1 MSHILELRII
11 NHTHQLKLRYPIN
24 MNKIIEIF
32 KDYKYKLTWIYL
44 FMLLT
49 ELSNLATPFLLGKSI
64 DGLIGGSWFWVIL
77 LGFTYFLSNFF
88 NYKRMVYDTKVY
100 TKIYNDI
107 VFRFLKKPE
116 FDISTKIARTDMAH
130 QIVDVLEGYV
140 HYYIATIVT
149 IIGSISF
156 IYSENWIV
164 GLTVTLAFIFI
175 IGAVSLLYKKINQC
189 INVRNNHYEKKVKS
203 IENGYSQAILF
214 FNRRR
219 KLEIYESTIQGKNWF
234 LVGAIK
240 NLFLLL
246 SIILLVTTTKN
257 ITIGSVVTVYSY
269 VNNFLISLLSIPVAF
284 EMYSRL
290 SDILK
295 RIN

>member
-1 MSHILELRII
+1 MG
-11 NHTHQLKLRYPIN
+11 
-24 MNKIIEIF
+24 KIIEIF
-32 KDYKYKLTWIYL
+32 KQFKIELTWIYF
-44 FMLLT
+44 FMLVT

-64 DGLIGGSWFWVIL
+64 DGLIDGTWFWLIF
-77 LGFTYFLSNFF
+77 LGISYFTSNFF

-100 TKIYNDI
+100 TRIYNSI
-107 VFRFLKKPE
+107 VFRFLKNNN
-116 FDISTKIARTDMAH
+116 DDVSTKMARTDMAH

-149 IIGSISF
+149 IVGSIGF
-156 IYSENWIV
+156 IYSENWRV
-164 GLTVTLAFIFI
+164 GLLVTLSFVLILL
-175 IGAVSLLYKKINQC
+175 GVSVYYKKIKQA
-189 INVRNNHYEKKVKS
+189 IKVRNNQYEKKNDA
-203 IENGYSQAILF
+203 IQLGYEQSVSF

-219 KLEIYESTIQGKNWF
+219 KLEIFESTLQGKNWF
-234 LVGAIK
+234 LVGFIK
-240 NLFLLL
+240 NIFLFL
-246 SIILLVTTTKN
+246 SVILLVTTTKN

-269 VNNFLISLLSIPVAF
+269 VNNFLISLLSVPVAV

>member
-1 MSHILELRII
+1 
-11 NHTHQLKLRYPIN
+11 
-24 MNKIIEIF
+24 MNKIFEIF
-32 KDYKYKLTWIYL
+32 KEHKKQLCWIYL

-49 ELSNLATPFLLGKSI
+49 ELANLSTPFLLGKSI
-64 DGLIGGSWFWVIL
+64 DGLIDGSWFWVIF
-77 LGFTYFLSNFF
+77 LGMSYFLSNFF

-100 TKIYNDI
+100 TKIYNSI
-107 VFRFLKKPE
+107 VFRFLKKK
-116 FDISTKIARTDMAH
+116 DHDTSTKIARTDMAH
-130 QIVDVLEGYV
+130 EIVHVLEGYV

-149 IIGSISF
+149 ILGSIGF
-156 IYSENWIV
+156 IYSENWQV
-164 GLTVTLAFIFI
+164 GLLVTTAFALIL
-175 IGAVSLLYKKINQC
+175 GAVSILYKKIKQV
-189 INVRNNHYEKKVKS
+189 IKVRNNHFEKKS
-203 IENGYSQAILF
+203 DAIQEGFISSVSF

-219 KLEIYESTIQGKNWF
+219 KLEIYESTLQGKNWF
-234 LVGAIK
+234 LIGFIK

-246 SIILLVTTTKN
+246 SVILLVKTTDN

-269 VNNFLISLLSIPVAF
+269 VNNFLISLLSVPVAV